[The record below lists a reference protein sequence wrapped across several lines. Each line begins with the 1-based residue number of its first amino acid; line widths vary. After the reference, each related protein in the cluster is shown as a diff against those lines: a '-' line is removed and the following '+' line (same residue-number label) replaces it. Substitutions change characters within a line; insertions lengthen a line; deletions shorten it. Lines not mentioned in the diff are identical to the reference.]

1 VTLADAAVGRVFGGL
16 ARLRDDRALHPHGIV
31 ACGTLRA
38 LGAASARGA
47 DLLGAAG
54 EHAVVVRLSRGGGLP
69 EPLPDV
75 LGCALRV
82 PDAYGPG
89 EHQDFALASSLPAPV
104 GRHALVPALGFPAP
118 FYSSVLPYRI
128 GGETRMVGAAVQRP
142 AGRRGGL
149 DAMAQAVREGR
160 LRVTLSLAS
169 PLGRWDAVAT
179 VDLDALGSP
188 DDARIRFNP
197 WNTGGG
203 IRPTGVLQRLRDP
216 AYRSSQAASP
226 GAD

>member
-1 VTLADAAVGRVFGGL
+1 MALADAAVGRVFGGL

-31 ACGTLRA
+31 ARGTLRA
-38 LGAASARGA
+38 LGAPAGRGSELLAR
-47 DLLGAAG
+47 AG
-54 EHAVVVRLSRGGGLP
+54 EHPVIVRLSRGGGLP

-75 LGCALRV
+75 LGCALRI

-104 GRHALVPALGFPAP
+104 GRHALVPALGFPAA

-149 DAMAQAVREGR
+149 DAMAQAVRDR
-160 LRVTLSLAS
+160 TLRVTVSVAS
-169 PLGRWDAVAT
+169 VLGPWEAVAT
-179 VDLDALGSP
+179 LDVDTLGSP
-188 DDARIRFNP
+188 EDARIRFNP
-197 WNTGGG
+197 WNTGDG